1 MHLPGPVDCI
11 KSSALRRC
19 VDSVWLSQSQVRV
32 PNRLSFPRSERS
44 QLTVSA
50 MDTSVV
56 LMVPRHL
63 VRFLKAYQ
71 PFPVP
76 AYSILTLTANCKCN
90 IPVTQDFTFS
100 YKQITYTFAGGPSA
114 YLAQSK
120 RGRDHNKFDSVIS
133 SFLSCSIYD
142 LWQKSNDLAQ
152 EKATFWVA
160 WGCPGEIR

>member
-19 VDSVWLSQSQVRV
+19 VDSVWLSQSQVPF

-56 LMVPRHL
+56 FMVPRHR
-63 VRFLKAYQ
+63 VRFLKAYR

-76 AYSILTLTANCKCN
+76 AYSLLTSTVNCKCN

-114 YLAQSK
+114 YLAQFK
-120 RGRDHNKFDSVIS
+120 REEVATELTVYNKPS
-133 SFLSCSIYD
+133 LSCSIYD
-142 LWQKSNDLAQ
+142 FRQKSNDFAKKMPPL
-152 EKATFWVA
+152 W
-160 WGCPGEIR
+160 WLRMSW

>member
-19 VDSVWLSQSQVRV
+19 VDSVWLSQSRVRV

-44 QLTVSA
+44 QLTVLA

-76 AYSILTLTANCKCN
+76 AYSLLTLTANCKCN
-90 IPVTQDFTFS
+90 IPVTRDFTFS

-114 YLAQSK
+114 YLAQLSSEK
-120 RGRDHNKFDSVIS
+120 EVTTELNSVF
-133 SFLSCSIYD
+133 SFSLSCSIYD
-142 LWQKSNDLAQ
+142 FRHKSNDLD
-152 EKATFWVA
+152 KKMPPFW
-160 WGCPGEIR
+160 GGIKMSRC